1 MEISKLTW
9 KEIDALP
16 RDTLFFISISPMEA
30 HGPHL
35 PIATDFEIA
44 RNVEKEVI
52 KLLEEKGIRCVTL
65 PPLPL
70 GVCRYLE
77 GFAGTI
83 STHWKILHKLL
94 LDIFKS
100 FAGYGFK
107 YFMIINFHMDLMH
120 IKALYK
126 AIKKARKYGIIACE
140 PLSAYYFRGEL
151 FEDAEEEVH
160 ADVKETSL
168 ALYLFPDDV
177 KNYKIEDFKVK
188 FNLFNSLKK
197 FKEIGVKEAYIGSPS
212 KASKEYGEELFKR
225 LVEKCYHASL
235 MLREGKVV
243 EMPKKLKILLG
254 I

>member
-9 KEIDALP
+9 KEIDVLP

-44 RNVEKEVI
+44 RKVEKEVI
-52 KLLEEKGIRCVTL
+52 KLLEEKGVSCVSL

-70 GVCRYLE
+70 GTCRYLE

-83 STHWKILHKLL
+83 SIHWKVLHKLV

-100 FAGYGFK
+100 FASYGFK
-107 YFMIINFHMDLMH
+107 YFVIINFHMDLMH
-120 IKALYK
+120 IRALHK
-126 AIKKARKYGIIACE
+126 AIKKARKYGIVACE
-140 PLSAYYFRGEL
+140 PLSVYYFKGEL
-151 FEDAEEEVH
+151 FENVEGEVH
-160 ADVKETSL
+160 ADIKETSL
-168 ALYLFPDDV
+168 ALYLFPDNV

-188 FNLFNSLKK
+188 FNLLNSFKK

-212 KASKEYGEELFKR
+212 KASKEYGEELFKK
-225 LVEKCYHASL
+225 LVEKCFHASL
-235 MLREGKVV
+235 MLTEGKAV